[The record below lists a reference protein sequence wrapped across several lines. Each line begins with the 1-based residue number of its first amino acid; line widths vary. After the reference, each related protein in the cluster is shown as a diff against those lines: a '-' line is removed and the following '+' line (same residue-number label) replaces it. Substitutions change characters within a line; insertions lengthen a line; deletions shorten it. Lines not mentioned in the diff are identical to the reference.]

1 LARVVPLIAQLAAEL
16 AGTGV
21 RIVLTDAQDTV
32 IAAPMAGGSGEGIFD
47 ERPLRACR
55 RRRAPLIVVR
65 KHAVGAKAAADP
77 VVTPFDRQR
86 VALRP
91 HPVPAPPTATRVSR
105 PLFGWDSLTAT
116 ERTLASIVGQGLTN
130 KQAAARLFVSR
141 HTVDSHLRH
150 IFRKLDINSRVE
162 LAALVAKCQPDD
174 ERVSA

>member
-1 LARVVPLIAQLAAEL
+1 VV
-16 AGTGV
+16 
-21 RIVLTDAQDTV
+21 TDAQDTV
-32 IAAPMAGGSGEGIFD
+32 IAAPMPGSSGEGIFD
-47 ERPLRACR
+47 GRPLRACR
-55 RRRAPLIVVR
+55 RRRAPRIVVR
-65 KHAVGAKAAADP
+65 EHAVGAKAAADP

-91 HPVPAPPTATRVSR
+91 HPVPAPPAATRASR